1 MTCIV
6 GVASQGHVW
15 IGGDSAG
22 IAGWSLSVRAD
33 EKVFANG
40 PFVMGFTSS
49 FRMGQLLRYSFV
61 PPEKDP
67 ESDLDRYMV
76 TSFVDAVR
84 RCLKE
89 GGYALRKEEKE
100 EGGTFI
106 VGIAGSLFLVEGD
119 YQVGKQSCGY
129 VAAGCG
135 SDIAIGSLYATK
147 DVEPERRVKLALE
160 SAEAHSAG
168 VRGPFVVRRT

>member
-6 GVASQGHVW
+6 GVAHAGRVW

-22 IAGWSLSVRAD
+22 VSGWSLAIRAD

-67 ESDLDRYMV
+67 QSDIDRYMS

-84 RCLKE
+84 RCLKD
-89 GGYALRKEEKE
+89 GGFALKKEERE

-106 VGIAGSLFLVEGD
+106 VGIAGSLFLVEDD
-119 YQVGKQSCGY
+119 YQVGRQTCGY

-135 SDIAIGSLYATK
+135 GDVALGSLYATK
-147 DVEPERRVKLALE
+147 SLDPEHRVMLALE

-168 VRGPFVVRRT
+168 VRGPFVVRHT